1 MTWALKWLTEGPD
14 SAGNPD
20 WDDWSR
26 PASLRYE
33 MSSLE
38 PCYSWNIYLRFLRG
52 EREKFLEGLY
62 SLAAGSVT
70 RKFLGGVEHRNG
82 IQALP
87 VTNAVFDNHLR
98 NLLVFEDESGQGID
112 LLRNSPVAWLRPQK
126 QIRVE
131 RAETYLGPISYKVVS
146 FGDRIEAEIETP
158 SRMPPQ
164 RIRLWLNHPEGR
176 ALRAVTINGRVGAPA
191 SGNLVEVKNPSGALK
206 VIAQF

>member
-1 MTWALKWLTEGPD
+1 LTDGPE
-14 SAGNPD
+14 SHTNPD
-20 WDDWSR
+20 WYDWSV
-26 PASLRYE
+26 PASLRFE
-33 MSSLE
+33 ISGLE

-52 EREKFLEGLY
+52 EREKFLEGFY

-82 IQALP
+82 IQAVP

-98 NLLVFEDESGQGID
+98 NMLVFEDESGQGID

-131 RAETYLGPISYKVVS
+131 RAETYFGPMSYKVVS
-146 FGDRIEAEIETP
+146 FGTRIEAEIESP
-158 SRMPPQ
+158 SRTPPQ
-164 RIRLWLNHPEGR
+164 WMRLWLNHPEGKT
-176 ALRAVTINGRVGAPA
+176 LSAVTVNGVTVAPA
-191 SGNLVEVKNPSGALK
+191 ASNLVEIKHPSGTLK